1 MKKNTGKVRE
11 RSGNF
16 VSPEKWEPWLTDAD
30 DLIMRMAQ
38 YEQQTMNP
46 SQIDVAFVFAFIQ
59 LNCTLRL
66 IYTEEKRFHFL
77 SSLSL
82 LNVNIKLDSL

>member
-1 MKKNTGKVRE
+1 M
-11 RSGNF
+11 
-16 VSPEKWEPWLTDAD
+16 LTDMD

-59 LNCTLRL
+59 CNCTIRL

-82 LNVNIKLDSL
+82 RNVNIKLDSL